1 MTEIEKKAQELQ
13 DKMEAAETKAEN
25 AVKEAAAAKA
35 KAEETE
41 SKLAKAEEALEE
53 RKKEAENLDKTI
65 QGQQK
70 AIEELGKKLKEKGE
84 KSFDVV
90 LREFMDEHKEEME
103 TFVKSKTYGGLSF
116 KLATA
121 NITNTSL
128 AVQLD
133 PNIHADKLAANAFL
147 TTFPRITRT
156 GNSIEWLEGSDTDQ
170 TGYVGEFAEPSTANS
185 YAVSGK
191 TRKFAKI
198 GSFIE
203 VSSEVAFQSCL
214 TGIEI

>member
-13 DKMEAAETKAEN
+13 SKMEAAEAKAEN

-41 SKLAKAEEALEE
+41 TKLAKAEEALEE

-65 QGQQK
+65 QEQQK
-70 AIEELGKKLKEKGE
+70 AIEDLGKKLKEKGE

-121 NITNTSL
+121 NITTSSPSRPIVPVVM
-128 AVQLD
+128 A
-133 PNIHADKLAANAFL
+133 
-147 TTFPRITRT
+147 TTIPLPWTIYLLPVFVMAIK
-156 GNSIEWLEGSDTDQ
+156 SMAL
-170 TGYVGEFAEPSTANS
+170 PS
-185 YAVSGK
+185 
-191 TRKFAKI
+191 R
-198 GSFIE
+198 
-203 VSSEVAFQSCL
+203 
-214 TGIEI
+214 